1 MGSRTTFYR
10 STGVVLARASTDP
23 GGLELPDDLD
33 GDSAACREWLARLWH
48 RAEVRAAL
56 KVASPVLSQQIDAV
70 LAGEVI
76 ENRRLVSLL
85 GSVSSYLRRWQR
97 RATPFGLFAGVA
109 AASVGTAPT
118 PLRHEPHRITARAD
132 ARWLGRIVD
141 DLEQRTDLLKRLS
154 VVVNN
159 AGFIRGDRFV
169 IPTRPD
175 ETQPGKPAALDV
187 AVRLSKPVH
196 AALAAADTPRPLAAV
211 AHRIAEKIP
220 HATSDRIYSLLT
232 DLVSRRALITN
243 LRAPMTTVD
252 ALAHLIAELE
262 AADAG
267 DLPDLGDLIK
277 QLSTIRDELPCD
289 APSEP
294 SSLAALAGAAERM
307 REVRDA
313 EKTLAVDVA
322 LQDQLTVPDV
332 VLQEAESAATAL
344 LRLTQ
349 HPFGTPAWRDFHA
362 RFLDRYGAGT
372 QVAVR
377 DVIADSG
384 LGFPAGWLGA
394 PRLHSPHLLTE
405 RDGTLLA
412 LIQRATADGQREITL
427 TQELI
432 DRLRVGDHDNM
443 VPPERVELAF
453 QLHARS
459 SDALARGRFQLW
471 VTGAMHAGSMA
482 GRFAHVLPDAD
493 RHRLAGTYEPGGEH
507 TIAAQLSF
515 PPRREHNENITRVPE
530 LLPKVLSL
538 SEHHGN
544 HGSEIDIDDLAVT
557 ADHQGLS
564 LVRLS
569 TGQRVR
575 PWVLHALETS
585 AQTPPLARFL
595 AEVPSARCGFYGL
608 LDFGAAREMPFLPR
622 VRYGRT
628 VLSPAQWR
636 LGSVDLPQTDAEEST
651 WDIALAEWR
660 DRWQVPASVLLV
672 EGEQRLPLDLD
683 DRHDRMLLRR
693 RLDRSSN
700 VIVRESGDHQDHAWA
715 GRVCEFLVPLTAAGP
730 VDNRPRTAAHH
741 TITRSDAHLPG
752 NTAVLRAD
760 LRGHP
765 WRFNDILTTYLP
777 HLLHA
782 VEDHAERWWFSRH
795 HDSTRPDSDQYLVL
809 SLRLHDP
816 GQYGAAAARL
826 ADWAAQLRDAGL
838 LADLALGT
846 YQPPGT
852 FGHGPANEAAA
863 EEVFAADSAVALAQ
877 LHWASGT
884 GPPIQAAAAAS
895 MADIAASLAPSPEA
909 GYRWL
914 CELIPQEHGKL
925 DRSLREAALRLTA
938 IGSLP
943 ELSMI
948 PAGHPVATAWQ
959 RRRAALAAFRDQ
971 HRRGPEP
978 AIVLRTLLHDHHL
991 RGVGVDPG
999 TERLTNRLARVVAQ
1013 RQLALLGRGYP

>member
-1 MGSRTTFYR
+1 MGSRATFYR
-10 STGVVLARASTDP
+10 NMGVVLARASTDP
-23 GGLELPDDLD
+23 GGLDLPDDLD
-33 GDSAACREWLARLWH
+33 GEAAACREWLARLWY

-70 LAGEVI
+70 LDGEVI
-76 ENRRLVSLL
+76 ENRRLERLL
-85 GSVSSYLRRWQR
+85 GSFSSYLRRWQR

-109 AASVGTAPT
+109 AASVGTAPS
-118 PLRHEPHRITARAD
+118 PLRHGHHRITARAD
-132 ARWLGRIVD
+132 AQWLSRIID
-141 DLEQRTDLLKRLS
+141 DLEQRTDLLKRLP

-159 AGFIRGDRFV
+159 AGIIRGDRFV

-175 ETQPGKPAALDV
+175 EAQPGKPAALDV

-196 AALAAADTPRPLAAV
+196 AALAAADTPRPLGTV
-211 AHRIAEKIP
+211 AQRVAEEFP
-220 HATSDRIYSLLT
+220 HAASDRIYSLLT
-232 DLVSRRALITN
+232 DLVSSRALITN

-252 ALAHLIAELE
+252 ALAHLIAELD
-262 AADAG
+262 AVDAG
-267 DLPDLGDLIK
+267 DLPDLADLIK
-277 QLSTIRDELPCD
+277 QLSSIHDELPRD
-289 APSEP
+289 TPSEP
-294 SSLAALAGAAERM
+294 SSLAALEGAAERM
-307 REVRDA
+307 REVRDT
-313 EKTLAVDVA
+313 EKVLAVDVA
-322 LQDQLTVPDV
+322 LQDQPKVPDA
-332 VLQEAESAATAL
+332 VLQEAETAATAL

-349 HPFGTPAWRDFHA
+349 HPFGAPAWRDFHT
-362 RFLDRYGAGT
+362 RFLARYGAGT

-377 DVIADSG
+377 DVVADSG

-405 RDGTLLA
+405 RDGTLLT
-412 LIQRATADGQREITL
+412 LIQHATAAGQREITL

-443 VPPERVELAF
+443 TPPERVELAF

-459 SDALARGRFQLW
+459 ADALARGRFQLW
-471 VTGAMHAGSMA
+471 VTGAMHASSMA
-482 GRFAHVLPDAD
+482 GRFAHLLPEAD
-493 RHRLAGTYEPGGEH
+493 RHRLAETYAPGGEN
-507 TIAAQLSF
+507 TITAQLSF

-530 LLPKVLSL
+530 LLPNVLSL
-538 SEHHGN
+538 SEHRGD
-544 HGSEIDIDDLAVT
+544 HGSMIEIDDLAVT

-564 LVRLS
+564 LVRFS
-569 TGQRVR
+569 TGQWVR

-608 LDFGAAREMPFLPR
+608 LDFGAAQEMPFLPR

-636 LGSVDLPQTDAEEST
+636 LATTDLPQAHAEST
-651 WDIALAEWR
+651 WDSALTAWR

-700 VIVRESGDHQDHAWA
+700 VILRETGDHQDHAWA
-715 GRVCEFLVPLTAAGP
+715 GRVCEFLVPLTAARP
-730 VDNRPRTAAHH
+730 VDDRPRTAAHR
-741 TITRSDAHLPG
+741 TITRSDAQLPG

-777 HLLHA
+777 HLLNA
-782 VEDHAERWWFSRH
+782 VEDHTERWWFSRH

-809 SLRLHDP
+809 SLRLQDP

-852 FGHGPANEAAA
+852 YGHGPGNEAAA
-863 EEVFAADSAVALAQ
+863 EEVFAADSAAALAQ

-884 GPPIQAAAAAS
+884 GLPIQAAAAAS
-895 MADIAASLAPSPEA
+895 MADIAASLTPGPEA

-914 CELIPQEHGKL
+914 CDLLPQEHGKL
-925 DRSLREAALRLTA
+925 DRSLREAALRLAGIDPLT
-938 IGSLP
+938 
-943 ELSMI
+943 ELNMLL
-948 PAGHPVATAWQ
+948 GGQPVATAWQ
-959 RRRAALAAFRDQ
+959 RRRDALAAFRDQ
-971 HRRGPEP
+971 HDSGPEP
-978 AIVLRTLLHDHHL
+978 AIVLRTLLHEHHL

-999 TERLTNRLARVVAQ
+999 AERLTNRLARAVAQ
-1013 RQLALLGRGYP
+1013 RQVALLSRRNP